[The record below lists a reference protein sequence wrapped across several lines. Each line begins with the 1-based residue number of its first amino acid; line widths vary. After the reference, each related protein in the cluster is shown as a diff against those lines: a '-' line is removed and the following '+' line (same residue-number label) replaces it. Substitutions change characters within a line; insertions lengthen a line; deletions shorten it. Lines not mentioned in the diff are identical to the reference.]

1 MRNFL
6 AIAGAIIAL
15 FSTVPYIIDILH
27 KKTKP
32 NIVSWFTW
40 MLLTGIATAAAFA
53 AGETKT
59 ALLTLASTVCVA
71 AVVILGVKYG
81 IAKFSL
87 FDGIC
92 QAGAVLGL
100 ILWIVFNSPL
110 IAIVASVSID
120 FVAALPTLRHSWI
133 KPAEET
139 WQTFLIGTGAAALTT
154 LSITS
159 YTWEAILYPAYLVLA
174 NGGIVLIVVYRR
186 QQLGISL
193 SRHSVHETLHE

>member
-1 MRNFL
+1 MRNYL
-6 AIAGAIIAL
+6 AALGAFVAL

-53 AGETKT
+53 AHQPKT
-59 ALLTLASTVCVA
+59 ALLTLASVICVA
-71 AVVILGVKYG
+71 AVVILGLKYG

-87 FDGIC
+87 FDGLC
-92 QAGAVLGL
+92 QSGAILGL
-100 ILWIVFNSPL
+100 VLWLVFNSPL

-120 FVAALPTLRHSWI
+120 FVAALPTMRHSWLN
-133 KPAEET
+133 PAEET
-139 WQTFLIGTGAAALTT
+139 WQTFLIGTIAATLTT
-154 LSITS
+154 LSLTS
-159 YTWEAILYPAYLVLA
+159 HSLEAILYPMYLVFA
-174 NGGIVLIVVYRR
+174 NGAIALIVVYRR
-186 QQLGISL
+186 KQLDISL